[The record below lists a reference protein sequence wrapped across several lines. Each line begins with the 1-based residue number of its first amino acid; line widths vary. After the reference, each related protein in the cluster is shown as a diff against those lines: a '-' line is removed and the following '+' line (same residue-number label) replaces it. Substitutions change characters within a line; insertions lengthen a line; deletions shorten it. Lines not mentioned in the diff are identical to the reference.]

1 MPRRPSSPAEGKGEQ
16 PHVIHP
22 HALYTAAQVRQ
33 LLGLRESSLRTA
45 KREQGLRRANR
56 DYYLGEDLLAWLRA
70 GRCSRNGQ
78 DRVEGAPASL
88 DLNNGVQRSTK
99 TPLSV
104 KED

>member
-1 MPRRPSSPAEGKGEQ
+1 MSRRPSSPAEGKGEQ

-45 KREQGLRRANR
+45 KREQGLRCCRRANR

-70 GRCSRNGQ
+70 GRCSRNGE
-78 DRVEGAPASL
+78 DRIEGAPSPA
-88 DLNNGVQRSTK
+88 
-99 TPLSV
+99 V